1 MTYPACIM
9 LCSFSQFLQTSKKGG
24 IFLLQNLYTN
34 AICLQ
39 LLLHIQK
46 HISCTFLHGIELEIF
61 LKNDKIEDKSNA
73 LMCTDFSNLLSLS
86 SANVLGHFCDL
97 IIPSLSN

>member
-46 HISCTFLHGIELEIF
+46 HISCTFLHGIKLEIVI
-61 LKNDKIEDKSNA
+61 NS
-73 LMCTDFSNLLSLS
+73 T
-86 SANVLGHFCDL
+86 
-97 IIPSLSN
+97 